1 MTVLRV
7 GLVVLFGAAVA
18 LPALFEIACFS
29 SSGIAARAVAG
40 EPEETRGLR
49 ERLADPPAASM
60 PTRFGRLLSAGLAE
74 RVALRE
80 AGAS

>member
-1 MTVLRV
+1 MSVIWV
-7 GLVVLFGAAVA
+7 GLSVRFGAVVA
-18 LPALFEIACFS
+18 PPARFEIACVS
-29 SSGIAARAVAG
+29 SSETAVRALAG
-40 EPEETRGLR
+40 EREETRALR

-60 PTRFGRLLSAGLAE
+60 PTRFGRLLPAELAG